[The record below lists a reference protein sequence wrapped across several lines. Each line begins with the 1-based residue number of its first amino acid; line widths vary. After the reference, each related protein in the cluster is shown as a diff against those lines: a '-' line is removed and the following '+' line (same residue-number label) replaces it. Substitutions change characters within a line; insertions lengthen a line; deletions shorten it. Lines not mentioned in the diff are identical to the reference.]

1 MAIAQASPSRT
12 TASDRT
18 CVGGQVM
25 HLSAKLRL
33 PAYGRAVRS
42 ALEAGLRPALGNTVA
57 VCVDWPE
64 RCALAHVVC
73 LPAERSPDEY
83 DLTFLAGVATIVWF
97 REHDRDYAEAV
108 RARLVK
114 VGSRNIYMLCVPE
127 ILE

>member
-1 MAIAQASPSRT
+1 MTIVTS
-12 TASDRT
+12 
-18 CVGGQVM
+18 
-25 HLSAKLRL
+25 LRL
-33 PAYGRAVRS
+33 PAYGRQIRNE
-42 ALEAGLRPALGNTVA
+42 LNAGMRPALGNTVA
-57 VCVDWPE
+57 VCIDWPE

-114 VGSRNIYMLCVPE
+114 VGSPNIYMLCVPE

>member
-1 MAIAQASPSRT
+1 MR
-12 TASDRT
+12 
-18 CVGGQVM
+18 
-25 HLSAKLRL
+25 LSAKPRL

-73 LPAERSPDEY
+73 FPAERSPDEY
-83 DLTFLAGVATIVWF
+83 DFTFLAGVATIVWF
-97 REHDRDYAEAV
+97 REHDRAYAEAV

-114 VGSRNIYMLCVPE
+114 IGSTTVAMLCVPE
-127 ILE
+127 VLE